1 MNIISIEDHRI
12 WDDFI
17 LAHAPH
23 TLFQS
28 WEWGEIEKGNGR
40 KVWRIGLL
48 ANSKQQTANS
58 NNLFLL
64 SQIVK
69 VTAKRGTFLH
79 VRHGPLLVKWDKR
92 VFSQWL
98 KWIVQLAKKEQAW
111 FIRISPL
118 VDPSFDSFM
127 QSFGFREAPV
137 HRLDAE
143 IVSVI
148 DLRQPEGELFKKM
161 RKTTRNLIRKS
172 ERIGVTVSDKG
183 SISEFL
189 RLHEKTFQRH
199 GFIPN
204 QNIEEEYAHFLPSGR
219 SAVWT
224 ARHGGE
230 LIASAVIIYY
240 GNQACYRHGA
250 SVQSTVPAAYFL
262 QWEIIK
268 EARRRGLQWYNL
280 WGIADDERRSHPWW
294 GLTVFKKG
302 FGGET
307 KECLH
312 AQDLPLEP
320 RYWFTFAIEKVRRM
334 SRRY

>member
-1 MNIISIEDHRI
+1 MTIHEINDHYL
-12 WDDFI
+12 WEKFI
-17 LAHAPH
+17 YTHAPH

-40 KVWRIGLL
+40 KVWRFGIK
-48 ANSKQQTANS
+48 ANSEQQTANS
-58 NNLFLL
+58 NGLL
-64 SQIVK
+64 LISQIVK
-69 VTAKRGTFLH
+69 VEAKRGTYLH
-79 VRHGPLLVKWDKR
+79 VRHGPILAKWDKR
-92 VFSQWL
+92 VFHQWQ
-98 KWIVQLAKKEQAW
+98 KRIVQLAKKEQAW

-118 VDPSFDSFM
+118 IDQTYDSFM
-127 QSFGFREAPV
+127 QSFGFREAPI

-148 DLRQPEGELFKKM
+148 DLRQPEGKLFKRM

-172 ERIGVTVSDKG
+172 ERISVTVTDKG
-183 SISEFL
+183 SMREFQS
-189 RLHEKTFQRH
+189 LHEKTFQRH

-204 QNIEEEYAHFLPSGR
+204 QNIAQEYGHFLPSGR

-224 ARHGGE
+224 ARQGGA

-250 SVQSTVPAAYFL
+250 SAKSNIPAAYLL

-268 EARRRGLQWYNL
+268 DARRRGLAWYNL
-280 WGIADDERRSHPWW
+280 WGIADVERHSHPWW

-307 KECLH
+307 REYLH
-312 AQDLPLEP
+312 ARDLPLTP
-320 RYWFTFAIEKVRRM
+320 RYWFTFAIEKARRI